1 MLKSPKNLGIIH
13 FIGIGG
19 IGMSGIAEILFQSG
33 YQVQGS
39 DLNKSNN
46 TTRLENLGIKI
57 YIGQK
62 KSNIVNAKI
71 IVVST
76 AISET
81 NEEFLAAKKLFLP
94 IVHRSEM
101 LGELMRLKQSIAVAG
116 THGKTTTTSLIAK
129 MIEENGMD
137 PTIINGGIISS
148 LNSNA
153 RLGNGEW
160 MVVEADESDGSFA
173 KLNPT
178 AAIITN
184 IDLEHLDYHK
194 TEENLEIAFFNFVS
208 SIPFYGFVCLCI
220 DNPRTQ
226 KLISKLE
233 NKKVITYG
241 MSANADI
248 RATNISYKNNKMI
261 FSLNITNNKKFE
273 KIVYEIEFS
282 MIGIHNIQN
291 ALATIATGIELKI
304 PLAKIKKTLKNF
316 TGVQR
321 RFQKVGNFKN
331 TIIIDDYGHH
341 PVEINSALAA
351 ARLLAPENKIF
362 TVFQPHRYSRLRDLF
377 DEFCRSFNDADIVLL
392 LDVYSAGEKP
402 IKNFESSNLEHG
414 LTNYGHKN
422 VLYLRDQNHL
432 AKALIKLIQP
442 NDLIIC
448 LGAGSITKIANNLEN
463 ELKNENEYIQI

>member
-1 MLKSPKNLGIIH
+1 MLKSPENLGIIH

-33 YQVQGS
+33 YHVQGS
-39 DLNKSNN
+39 DLNQSNN
-46 TTRLENLGIKI
+46 TNRLKKLGIKV

-62 KSNIVNAKI
+62 KSNIIDAKI

-76 AISET
+76 AISEK
-81 NEEFLAAKKLFLP
+81 NEEFIAAKKMFLP

-101 LGELMRLKQSIAVAG
+101 LGELMRLKQSIAIAG

-148 LNSNA
+148 LDSNA

-160 MVVEADESDGSFA
+160 MVVEADESDGSFS

-194 TEENLEIAFFNFVS
+194 NEDNLENAFYNFVS

-226 KLISKLE
+226 RLISKLE

-248 RATNISYKNNKMI
+248 RATNIYYKNNKMN
-261 FSLNITNNKKFE
+261 FSLNIKNNKEFE
-273 KIVYEIEFS
+273 ENVYKIEFS
-282 MIGIHNIQN
+282 MIGMHNIQN

-304 PLAKIKKTLKNF
+304 PLTKIKNTLKNF
-316 TGVQR
+316 TGVER

-331 TIIIDDYGHH
+331 TTIIDDYGHH
-341 PVEINSALAA
+341 PVEINSALSA
-351 ARLLAPENKIF
+351 ARFLAPESKIIAI
-362 TVFQPHRYSRLRDLF
+362 FQPHRYSRLKDLF
-377 DEFCRSFNDADIVLL
+377 DDFCSCFNKADHVFL
-392 LDVYSAGEKP
+392 LDVYAAGEKS
-402 IKNFESSNLEHG
+402 IKKFESINLEKG
-414 LTNYGHKN
+414 LADYGHKN
-422 VLYLRDQNHL
+422 VLYIQNQNLL
-432 AKALIKLIQP
+432 AKNLLKLIQP

-448 LGAGSITKIANNLEN
+448 LGAGSITKIANSLEE
-463 ELKNENEYIQI
+463 ELKNEDKHI

>member
-1 MLKSPKNLGIIH
+1 MLKSPENLGIIH

-33 YQVQGS
+33 YHVQGS
-39 DLNKSNN
+39 DLKQSNN
-46 TTRLENLGIKI
+46 TNRLEKLGIKVF
-57 YIGQK
+57 IGQK
-62 KSNIVNAKI
+62 KSNIIDAKI

-76 AISET
+76 AISEK
-81 NEEFLAAKKLFLP
+81 NEEFIAAKKMFLP

-101 LGELMRLKQSIAVAG
+101 LGELMRLKQSIAIAG

-129 MIEENGMD
+129 MIEDNGMD

-148 LNSNA
+148 LHSNA

-160 MVVEADESDGSFA
+160 MVVEADESDGSFS

-194 TEENLEIAFFNFVS
+194 NEDNLENAFYNFVS

-226 KLISKLE
+226 RLISKLE

-248 RATNISYKNNKMI
+248 RATNIFYKNNKMN
-261 FSLNITNNKKFE
+261 FSLNIKNNKEFKGN
-273 KIVYEIEFS
+273 VYKIEFS
-282 MIGIHNIQN
+282 MIGMHNIQN

-304 PLAKIKKTLKNF
+304 PLTKIKNTLKNF
-316 TGVQR
+316 TGVER

-331 TIIIDDYGHH
+331 TTIIDDYGHH
-341 PVEINSALAA
+341 PVEINSALSA
-351 ARLLAPENKIF
+351 ARFLAPESKIIAI
-362 TVFQPHRYSRLRDLF
+362 FQPHRYSRLKDLF
-377 DEFCRSFNDADIVLL
+377 DDFCSCFNKADHVFL
-392 LDVYSAGEKP
+392 LDVYAAGEKS
-402 IKNFESSNLEHG
+402 IKKFESINLEKG
-414 LTNYGHKN
+414 LADYGHKN
-422 VLYLRDQNHL
+422 VLYIKNQNLL
-432 AKALIKLIQP
+432 AKNLLKLIQP

-448 LGAGSITKIANNLEN
+448 LGAGSITKIANSLEE
-463 ELKNENEYIQI
+463 ELKNEDKHI

>member
-1 MLKSPKNLGIIH
+1 MLKSPENLGIIH

-33 YQVQGS
+33 YHVQGS
-39 DLNKSNN
+39 DLKQSNN
-46 TTRLENLGIKI
+46 TNRLEKLGIKV

-62 KSNIVNAKI
+62 KSNIIDAKI

-76 AISET
+76 AISEK
-81 NEEFLAAKKLFLP
+81 NEEFIAAKKMFLP

-101 LGELMRLKQSIAVAG
+101 LGELMRLKQSIAIAG

-129 MIEENGMD
+129 MIEDNGMD

-148 LNSNA
+148 LHSNA

-160 MVVEADESDGSFA
+160 MVVEADESDGSFS

-194 TEENLEIAFFNFVS
+194 NEDNLENAFYNFVS

-226 KLISKLE
+226 RLISKLE

-248 RATNISYKNNKMI
+248 RATNIYYKNNKMN
-261 FSLNITNNKKFE
+261 FSLNIKNNKEFE
-273 KIVYEIEFS
+273 ENVYKIEFS
-282 MIGIHNIQN
+282 MIGMHNIQN

-304 PLAKIKKTLKNF
+304 PLTKIKNTLKNF
-316 TGVQR
+316 TGVER

-331 TIIIDDYGHH
+331 TTIIDDYGHH
-341 PVEINSALAA
+341 PVEINSALSA
-351 ARLLAPENKIF
+351 ARFLAPESKIIAI
-362 TVFQPHRYSRLRDLF
+362 FQPHRYSRLKDLF
-377 DEFCRSFNDADIVLL
+377 DDFCSCFNKADHVFL
-392 LDVYSAGEKP
+392 LDVYAAGEKS
-402 IKNFESSNLEHG
+402 IKKFESINLEKG
-414 LTNYGHKN
+414 LADYGHKN
-422 VLYLRDQNHL
+422 VLYIQNQNQL
-432 AKALIKLIQP
+432 AKNLLKLIQP
-442 NDLIIC
+442 KDLIIC
-448 LGAGSITKIANNLEN
+448 LGAGSITKIANSLEE
-463 ELKNENEYIQI
+463 ELKNEDKHI

>member
-1 MLKSPKNLGIIH
+1 MLKSPENLGIIH

-33 YQVQGS
+33 YHVQGS
-39 DLNKSNN
+39 DLKQSNN
-46 TTRLENLGIKI
+46 TNRLEKLGIKVF
-57 YIGQK
+57 IGQK
-62 KSNIVNAKI
+62 KSNIIDAKI

-76 AISET
+76 AISEK
-81 NEEFLAAKKLFLP
+81 NEEFIAAKKMFLP

-101 LGELMRLKQSIAVAG
+101 LGELMRLKQSIAIAG

-129 MIEENGMD
+129 MIEDNGMD

-160 MVVEADESDGSFA
+160 MVVEADESDGSFS

-194 TEENLEIAFFNFVS
+194 NEDNLENAFYNFVS

-226 KLISKLE
+226 RLISKLE

-248 RATNISYKNNKMI
+248 RATNIYYKNNKMN
-261 FSLNITNNKKFE
+261 FSLNIKNNKEFE
-273 KIVYEIEFS
+273 ENIYKIEFS
-282 MIGIHNIQN
+282 MIGMHNIQN

-304 PLAKIKKTLKNF
+304 PLTKIKNTLKNF
-316 TGVQR
+316 TGVER

-331 TIIIDDYGHH
+331 TTIIDDYGHH
-341 PVEINSALAA
+341 PVEINSALSA
-351 ARLLAPENKIF
+351 ARFLAPESKIIAI
-362 TVFQPHRYSRLRDLF
+362 FQPHRYSRLKDLF
-377 DEFCRSFNDADIVLL
+377 DDFCSCFNKADHVFL
-392 LDVYSAGEKP
+392 LDVYAAGEKS
-402 IKNFESSNLEHG
+402 IKKFESINLEKG
-414 LTNYGHKN
+414 LADYGHKN
-422 VLYLRDQNHL
+422 VLYIQNQNLL
-432 AKALIKLIQP
+432 AKNLLKLIQP

-448 LGAGSITKIANNLEN
+448 LGAGSITKIANSLEE
-463 ELKNENEYIQI
+463 ELKNEDKHI

>member
-1 MLKSPKNLGIIH
+1 MLKSPENLGIIH

-19 IGMSGIAEILFQSG
+19 IGMSGIAEILYQSD

-39 DLNKSNN
+39 DSSKSNN
-46 TTRLENLGIKI
+46 TDRLEKLGIKVF
-57 YIGQK
+57 IGQK
-62 KSNIVNAKI
+62 KNNIIDAKI

-76 AISET
+76 AISEN
-81 NEEFLAAKKLFLP
+81 NEEFIAAKKMFIP

-101 LGELMRLKQSIAVAG
+101 LGELMRLRQSIAIAG

-148 LNSNA
+148 LDSNA

-160 MVVEADESDGSFA
+160 MVVEADESDGSFT

-194 TEENLEIAFFNFVS
+194 TEDNLENAFYNFVS

-241 MSANADI
+241 LSANADV
-248 RATNISYKNNKMI
+248 RATNILYKENKMI
-261 FSLNITNNKKFE
+261 FSLNISNNKEYENK
-273 KIVYEIEFS
+273 VYDVEFS
-282 MIGIHNIQN
+282 MIGVHNIQN

-304 PLAKIKKTLKNF
+304 PLIKIKNTLKNF

-321 RFQKVGNFKN
+321 RFQRVGNFKN
-331 TIIIDDYGHH
+331 TLIIDDYGHH

-351 ARLLAPENKIF
+351 ARLLVPENKIISI
-362 TVFQPHRYSRLRDLF
+362 FQPHRYSRLRDLF
-377 DEFCRSFNDADIVLL
+377 DEFCRSFNDADHVIL
-392 LDVYSAGEKP
+392 LDVYPAGEKP
-402 IKNFESSNLEHG
+402 IKNFESYNLENG
-414 LTNYGHKN
+414 LSNYGHKN
-422 VLYLRDQNHL
+422 VLYIKDQSHL
-432 AKALIKLIQP
+432 AKKLIKIIQP
-442 NDLIIC
+442 SDLIIC
-448 LGAGSITKIANNLEN
+448 LGAGSITKIANSLEE
-463 ELKNENEYIQI
+463 ELKNADKHI

>member
-1 MLKSPKNLGIIH
+1 MLKSPENLGIIH

-33 YQVQGS
+33 YHVQGS
-39 DLNKSNN
+39 DLKQSNN
-46 TTRLENLGIKI
+46 TNRLEKLGIKV

-62 KSNIVNAKI
+62 KSNIIDAKI

-76 AISET
+76 AISEK
-81 NEEFLAAKKLFLP
+81 NEEFIAAKKMFLP

-101 LGELMRLKQSIAVAG
+101 LGELMRLKQSIAIAG

-129 MIEENGMD
+129 MIEDNGMD

-160 MVVEADESDGSFA
+160 MVVEADESDGSFS

-194 TEENLEIAFFNFVS
+194 NEDNLENAFYNFVS

-226 KLISKLE
+226 RLISKLE

-248 RATNISYKNNKMI
+248 RATNIYYKNNKMN
-261 FSLNITNNKKFE
+261 FSLNIKNNKEFKE
-273 KIVYEIEFS
+273 NVYKIEFS
-282 MIGIHNIQN
+282 MIGMHNIQN

-304 PLAKIKKTLKNF
+304 PLTKIKNTLKNF
-316 TGVQR
+316 TGVER

-331 TIIIDDYGHH
+331 TTIIDDYGHH
-341 PVEINSALAA
+341 PVEINSALSA
-351 ARLLAPENKIF
+351 ARFLAPDSKIIAI
-362 TVFQPHRYSRLRDLF
+362 FQPHRYSRLKDLF
-377 DEFCRSFNDADIVLL
+377 DDFCSCFNKADYVFL
-392 LDVYSAGEKP
+392 LDVYAAGEKP
-402 IKNFESSNLEHG
+402 IKKFESANLEKG
-414 LTNYGHKN
+414 LADYGHKN
-422 VLYLRDQNHL
+422 VLYIQNQNLL
-432 AKALIKLIQP
+432 AKNLLKLIKP

-448 LGAGSITKIANNLEN
+448 LGAGSITKIANCLEE
-463 ELKNENEYIQI
+463 ELKNEDKHI

>member
-1 MLKSPKNLGIIH
+1 MLKSPENLGIIH

-33 YQVQGS
+33 YHVQGS
-39 DLNKSNN
+39 DLKQSNN
-46 TTRLENLGIKI
+46 TNRLEKLGIKV

-62 KSNIVNAKI
+62 KSNIIDAKI

-76 AISET
+76 AISEK
-81 NEEFLAAKKLFLP
+81 NEEFIAAKKMFLP

-101 LGELMRLKQSIAVAG
+101 LGELMRLKQSIAIAG

-148 LNSNA
+148 LDSNA

-160 MVVEADESDGSFA
+160 MVVEADESDGSFS

-194 TEENLEIAFFNFVS
+194 NEDNLENAFYNFVS

-226 KLISKLE
+226 RLISKLE

-248 RATNISYKNNKMI
+248 RATNIYYKNNKMN
-261 FSLNITNNKKFE
+261 FSLNIKNNKEFAE
-273 KIVYEIEFS
+273 NVYKIEFS
-282 MIGIHNIQN
+282 MIGMHNIQN

-304 PLAKIKKTLKNF
+304 PLTKIKNTLKNF
-316 TGVQR
+316 TGVER

-331 TIIIDDYGHH
+331 TTIIDDYGHH
-341 PVEINSALAA
+341 PVEINSALSA
-351 ARLLAPENKIF
+351 ARFLAPESKIIAI
-362 TVFQPHRYSRLRDLF
+362 FQPHRYSRLKDLF
-377 DEFCRSFNDADIVLL
+377 DDFCSCFNKADHVFL
-392 LDVYSAGEKP
+392 LDVYAAGEKS
-402 IKNFESSNLEHG
+402 IKKFESINLEKG
-414 LTNYGHKN
+414 LADYGHKN
-422 VLYLRDQNHL
+422 VLYIENQNLL
-432 AKALIKLIQP
+432 AKNLLKLIQP

-448 LGAGSITKIANNLEN
+448 LGAGSITKIANSLEE
-463 ELKNENEYIQI
+463 ELKNEDKHI

>member
-1 MLKSPKNLGIIH
+1 MLKSPENLGIIH

-33 YQVQGS
+33 YHVQGS
-39 DLNKSNN
+39 DLKQSNN
-46 TTRLENLGIKI
+46 TNRLEKLGIKV

-62 KSNIVNAKI
+62 KSNIIDAKI

-76 AISET
+76 AISEK
-81 NEEFLAAKKLFLP
+81 NEEFIAAKKMFLP

-101 LGELMRLKQSIAVAG
+101 LGELMRLKQSIAIAG

-148 LNSNA
+148 LDSNA

-160 MVVEADESDGSFA
+160 MVVEADESDGSFS

-194 TEENLEIAFFNFVS
+194 NEDNLENAFYNFVS

-226 KLISKLE
+226 RLISKLE

-248 RATNISYKNNKMI
+248 RATNIYYKNNKMN
-261 FSLNITNNKKFE
+261 FSLNIKNNKEFE
-273 KIVYEIEFS
+273 ENVYKIEFS
-282 MIGIHNIQN
+282 MIGMHNIQN

-304 PLAKIKKTLKNF
+304 PLTKIKNTLKNF
-316 TGVQR
+316 TGVER

-331 TIIIDDYGHH
+331 TTIIDDYGHH
-341 PVEINSALAA
+341 PVEINSALSA
-351 ARLLAPENKIF
+351 ARFLAPESKIIAI
-362 TVFQPHRYSRLRDLF
+362 FQPHRYSRLKDLF
-377 DEFCRSFNDADIVLL
+377 DDFCSCFNKADHVFL
-392 LDVYSAGEKP
+392 LDVYAAGEKS
-402 IKNFESSNLEHG
+402 IKKFESINLEKG
-414 LTNYGHKN
+414 LTDYGHKN
-422 VLYLRDQNHL
+422 VLYIQNQNLL
-432 AKALIKLIQP
+432 AKNLLKLIQP

-448 LGAGSITKIANNLEN
+448 LGAGSITKIANSLEE
-463 ELKNENEYIQI
+463 ELKNEDKHI